1 MTVKMYTI
9 SVQMFVQF
17 IHRNDLIICA
27 FRVKMCTAE
36 REITKTEE
44 NTMTRFER
52 EISGSLGAFWKK
64 NAEEEVKKAV
74 AKADEDAT
82 VGADGAIK
90 WKSNGRYLMDDF
102 CEKLEYAGYAFSR
115 EATAAKRDVQ
125 NAESLAQYRTNDR
138 GLTGEALAEAREAF
152 GEGEAVVDV
161 LTGKKTRL

>member
-1 MTVKMYTI
+1 MYTI

-17 IHRNDLIICA
+17 MHRNDLIICA
-27 FRVKMCTAE
+27 FRVNMCTAG

-64 NAEEEVKKAV
+64 NAEEEVRKAV
-74 AKADEDAT
+74 AQADTQAT
-82 VGADGAIK
+82 VEADGAIR

-115 EATAAKRDVQ
+115 EATAEKRETQ
-125 NAESLAQYRTNDR
+125 NAESLAQYRRNDR
-138 GLTGEALAEAREAF
+138 GLSGEALAETRAAF
-152 GEGEAVVDV
+152 GEGTTVVDV
-161 LTGKKTRL
+161 LTGRRTRL